1 MTIIK
6 LERRLIMKKTKII
19 SKIIIA
25 IMLIFCI
32 TYTILFLCAKYG
44 SKIDIQNSNS
54 IYMYDKDKKSFYEG
68 NNGTRKWVE
77 LKDISKYLINA
88 TIYSEDKNF
97 YNHSGFD
104 IPRIIKSSIINIKSK
119 DLKQG
124 ASTITQQY
132 ARNLFLTF
140 DKTWE
145 RKIKEAWYAFKLEN
159 QYSKDEILEGY
170 LNTINYGNGILGI
183 ENASLYYF
191 NKSAKDLNLAE
202 ATMLAGIPKSP
213 NNYSPLN
220 NESSAKKRQKEIL
233 QALVNNKIIS
243 SKTMDETLKVKLTY
257 YGKKEN
263 LNLATIMYYQ
273 DAVIRELQELKV
285 VSDDRIRQ
293 EGLKIY
299 TSLDIEAQTA
309 LENSIKSNL
318 EGKDEMQTSAIM
330 INPKNGEI
338 IALAGGKDYSKS
350 QYNRAVQAKRQVGST
365 MKPILYYAA
374 LENGLTASTT
384 FLSKPT
390 TFTLDSG
397 LTYSPSN
404 YSDIYPNDKITMAL
418 AICYSDNIYAI
429 KTHLFLGEDMMIKY
443 AKKMG
448 ITSKLEAN
456 ASLPLGTNEITM
468 KEFVNA
474 YATLANSGFSVKEH
488 LIRKIEDGNGDIIYE
503 YKENKEKVLNKSY
516 TYILSEL
523 LANTYDVNL
532 KSYTSPTCASIAPKL
547 TKKYAVKSG
556 TTDYDLWTV
565 GYNPDVVV
573 GVWTGYDDNRKLT
586 KKEYKYSKNIW
597 ADTIENYLRDKEATW
612 YEMPS
617 NVVGVITDLN
627 TGKEATNESKLK
639 KILYYVKGTEPG
651 YTGKNKTTTT
661 KKTTSN

>member
-1 MTIIK
+1 
-6 LERRLIMKKTKII
+6 MKKIKII
-19 SKIIIA
+19 SKVLIA
-25 IMLIFCI
+25 LMLIFCAC
-32 TYTILFLCAKYG
+32 YTILFLCAKYG
-44 SKIDIQNSNS
+44 SKIDIENSNS
-54 IYMYDKDKKSFYEG
+54 IYMYDKDNKSFYEG
-68 NNGTRKWVE
+68 NNGTKKWIE

-97 YNHSGFD
+97 YEHNGFD
-104 IPRIIKSSIINIKSK
+104 IPRIIKSTLINIRSN
-119 DLKQG
+119 DLTQG

-145 RKIKEAWYAFKLEN
+145 RKIKEAWYAFKLEA

-183 ENASLYYF
+183 ENASEYYF

-202 ATMLAGIPKSP
+202 SSMLAGIPKSP
-213 NNYSPLN
+213 DNYSPLN
-220 NESSAKKRQKEIL
+220 DEAAAKKRQKEIL
-233 QALVNNKIIS
+233 RAMVNNGIIS
-243 SKTMDETLKVKLTY
+243 QKTMDETLDVKLTY

-263 LNLATIMYYQ
+263 LNLSTLMYYQ
-273 DAVIRELQELKV
+273 DAVIRELQDLKI
-285 VSDDRIRQ
+285 VSEDSIQQ

-299 TSLDIEAQTA
+299 TNLDIEAQTS
-309 LENSIKSNL
+309 LENAIKNNL
-318 EGKDEMQTSAIM
+318 EDKDEMQTAAVM
-330 INPKNGEI
+330 INPDNGAV

-350 QYNRAVQAKRQVGST
+350 QYNRAVQSKRQVGSA

-390 TFTLDSG
+390 TFSLGNGVS
-397 LTYSPSN
+397 YSPSN
-404 YSDIYPNDKITMAL
+404 YDDIYPNGKITMAL
-418 AICYSDNIYAI
+418 PIAYSDNIYAI
-429 KTHLFLGEDMMIKY
+429 KTHLFLGEDTMIKY

-456 ASLPLGTNEITM
+456 ASLPLGTNELSVI
-468 KEFVNA
+468 EFTGA
-474 YATLANSGFSVKEH
+474 YSSLANSGSSVKAH
-488 LIRKIEDGNGDIIYE
+488 LINKVEDGNGDIIYE
-503 YKENKEKVLNKSY
+503 FKNNKKKVLNESY

-523 LANTYDVNL
+523 LSNTYDTSL
-532 KSYTSPTCASIAPKL
+532 KSYTAPTCASIAPKL

-573 GVWTGYDDNRKLT
+573 GVWTGYDDNRKLSS
-586 KKEYKYSKNIW
+586 KEYKYSKNIW
-597 ADTIENYLRDKEATW
+597 ADAIEEYLRDKEAKW
-612 YEMPS
+612 YEKPD
-617 NVVGVITDLN
+617 NVVGVLTDVE
-627 TGKEATNESKLK
+627 TGKEATNDSKLK

-651 YTGKNKTTTT
+651 YKSKTNQEKTTQ
-661 KKTTSN
+661 KND

>member
-1 MTIIK
+1 
-6 LERRLIMKKTKII
+6 MKTVKII
-19 SKIIIA
+19 SKVLIA
-25 IMLIFCI
+25 LMLIFCVCFS
-32 TYTILFLCAKYG
+32 ILFICAKYG
-44 SKIDIQNSNS
+44 SQIDIENSNS
-54 IYMYDKDKKSFYEG
+54 IYMYDKEGKSFYEG
-68 NNGTRKWVE
+68 NNGTKKWIK
-77 LKDISKYLINA
+77 LKDISKYLVNA

-97 YNHSGFD
+97 YKHTGFD
-104 IPRIIKSSIINIKSK
+104 IPRIIKSIFINIKSQ

-145 RKIKEAWYAFKLEN
+145 RKIKEAWYAFKLET

-191 NKSAKDLNLAE
+191 NKSAKDLTLAE
-202 ATMLAGIPKSP
+202 STMLAGIPKSP
-213 NNYSPLN
+213 DNYSPLN
-220 NESSAKKRQKEIL
+220 DETAAKKRQKEIL
-233 QALVNNKIIS
+233 KALVNNKVIS
-243 SKTMDETLKVKLTY
+243 QKTMDKTLGEKLTY

-263 LNLATIMYYQ
+263 LNLSTLMYYQ
-273 DAVIRELQELKV
+273 DGVIRELQKLKV
-285 VSDDRIRQ
+285 VSDDKIRQ

-299 TSLDIEAQTA
+299 TNLDIKAQTS
-309 LENSIKSNL
+309 LESAIKNNL
-318 EGKDEMQTSAIM
+318 EGKDEMQTSAVVIDP
-330 INPKNGEI
+330 NNGAV

-350 QYNRAVQAKRQVGST
+350 QYNRAMQSKRQVGST

-374 LENGLTASTT
+374 LENGLSASTT

-397 LTYSPSN
+397 TNYSPSN
-404 YSDIYPNDKITMAL
+404 FGDIYPNDKITMAL

-429 KTHLFLGEDMMIKY
+429 KTHLFLGEETMIKY

-448 ITSKLEAN
+448 IKSKLETN
-456 ASLPLGTNEITM
+456 ASLPLGTNELSIM
-468 KEFVNA
+468 EFTNA
-474 YATLANSGFSVKEH
+474 YATLANTGYSVKEH
-488 LIRKIEDGNGDIIYE
+488 LIERIEDGNGDIIYE
-503 YKENKEKVLNKSY
+503 HKDKKEKVLNKSY

-523 LANTYDVNL
+523 LSNTYDTTL

-573 GVWTGYDDNRKLT
+573 GVWTGYDDNRKLSN
-586 KKEYKYSKNIW
+586 KEYKYSKNIW
-597 ADTIENYLRDKEATW
+597 ADTIEGYLRDENPKW
-612 YEMPS
+612 YEKPD
-617 NVVGVITDLN
+617 NVVGVLTDVN
-627 TGKEATNESKLK
+627 TGREATNDSKLK

-651 YTGKNKTTTT
+651 YKSKTTTKKATT
-661 KKTTSN
+661 KKTTNN

>member
-1 MTIIK
+1 
-6 LERRLIMKKTKII
+6 MKKIKII
-19 SKIIIA
+19 SKVLIA
-25 IMLIFCI
+25 FMLVFCVC
-32 TYTILFLCAKYG
+32 YSILFICAKYG

-54 IYMYDKDKKSFYEG
+54 IYMYDKDNKSFYEG
-68 NNGTRKWVE
+68 NNGTRKWIK

-97 YNHSGFD
+97 YNHIGFD

-145 RKIKEAWYAFKLEN
+145 RKIKEAWYAFKLEA
-159 QYSKDEILEGY
+159 QYSKEDILEGY

-191 NKSAKDLNLAE
+191 NKSAKDLNMAE

-220 NESSAKKRQKEIL
+220 DEIAAKKRQKEIL
-233 QALVNNKIIS
+233 QALVNNKVIS
-243 SKTMDETLKVKLTY
+243 KKTMDETLDVKLTY

-273 DAVIRELQELKV
+273 DAVIRELQDLKI
-285 VSDDRIRQ
+285 VSDDRIRE

-299 TSLDIEAQTA
+299 TSLDINAQTV
-309 LENSIKSNL
+309 LDDSIKNNL
-318 EGKDEMQTSAIM
+318 EGKDEIQTSAIM

-350 QYNRAVQAKRQVGST
+350 QYNRAVQSKRQVGST

-390 TFTLDSG
+390 TFTLDNG

-404 YSDIYPNDKITMAL
+404 YSNIYPNDKITMAL

-443 AKKMG
+443 ARKMG
-448 ITSKLEAN
+448 IKSKLEAN
-456 ASLPLGTNEITM
+456 ASLPLGTNELTT
-468 KEFVNA
+468 KEFVSA
-474 YATLANSGFSVKEH
+474 YATLANSGVSVKEH

-503 YKENKEKVLNKSY
+503 FKDEKEKVLNKSY

-523 LANTYDVNL
+523 LSNTYDTNL
-532 KSYTSPTCASIAPKL
+532 KSYTAPTCASIAPKL
-547 TKKYAVKSG
+547 TKKYAIKSG

-565 GYNPDVVV
+565 GYNPDVVI
-573 GVWTGYDDNRKLT
+573 GVWTGYDDNRKLN

-597 ADTIENYLRDKEATW
+597 ADTIEGYLRDKEANW
-612 YEMPS
+612 YETPN
-617 NVVGVITDLN
+617 NVIGVITDLN
-627 TGKEATNESKLK
+627 TGKEATNDSKLK

-651 YTGKNKTTTT
+651 YVSKTTKKKKTTT
-661 KKTTSN
+661 KKTTNN